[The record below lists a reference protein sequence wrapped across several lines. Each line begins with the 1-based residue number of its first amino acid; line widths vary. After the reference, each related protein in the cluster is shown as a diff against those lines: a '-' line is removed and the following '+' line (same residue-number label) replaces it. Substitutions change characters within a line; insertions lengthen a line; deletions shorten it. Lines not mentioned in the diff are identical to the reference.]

1 MTPAEKAKFKG
12 KTLEQHWE
20 IFHTAVAKTIVNDAQ
35 FVAMKMCYYA
45 GVRAMMLVCQDAFPD
60 LDALTPRQREL
71 MIRSMGESKAQCGA
85 LGEYLDAEAQ
95 EEPETR
101 H

>member
-1 MTPAEKAKFKG
+1 MTPADKEKFKG

-20 IFHTAVAKTIVNDAQ
+20 LFHTAVAKTIVNDAQ
-35 FVAMKMCYYA
+35 FTAMKMCYYA

-60 LDALTPRQREL
+60 LGALTPKQRDL
-71 MIRSMGESKAQCGA
+71 MIRSMDETKAQFGA

-95 EEPETR
+95 EKPETR